1 MILERF
7 VLCRWVLGVRPAGRR
22 GGALWQT
29 EDGSLHDSTPAV
41 SEPPLVTSCDD
52 LAVLAD

>member
-22 GGALWQT
+22 GGVLWRI
-29 EDGSLHDSTPAV
+29 EDGSLHESTPAV
-41 SEPPLVTSCDD
+41 AGLPLATSCDD
-52 LAVLAD
+52 LAVLAE